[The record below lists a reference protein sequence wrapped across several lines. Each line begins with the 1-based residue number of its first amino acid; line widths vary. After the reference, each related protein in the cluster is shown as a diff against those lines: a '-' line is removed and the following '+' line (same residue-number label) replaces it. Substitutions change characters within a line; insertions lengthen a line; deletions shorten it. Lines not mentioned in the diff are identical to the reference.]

1 MAENM
6 VTMEEKQTDDVAIK
20 KKKKTLWGALGK
32 FIIYGGW
39 ILIIVIGLGIA
50 IAISIATSGSS

>member
-6 VTMEEKQTDDVAIK
+6 VTVEEKQTDNVAI

>member
-1 MAENM
+1 M
-6 VTMEEKQTDDVAIK
+6 VEESVMVEDK
-20 KKKKTLWGALGK
+20 KKEQEELGKNKRTILRAFGK

-50 IAISIATSGSS
+50 IAISIATSGSN